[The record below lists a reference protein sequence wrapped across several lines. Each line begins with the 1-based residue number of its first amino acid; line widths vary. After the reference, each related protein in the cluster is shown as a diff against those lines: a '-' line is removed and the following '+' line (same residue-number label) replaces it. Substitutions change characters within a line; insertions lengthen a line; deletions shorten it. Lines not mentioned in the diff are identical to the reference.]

1 MTTKLYL
8 ISPPKFDLQNF
19 SSQLETALATK
30 QIPVFQLRLKNL
42 PDEKL
47 IETGKKLLEI
57 CRKYQ
62 TSFILNDR
70 LDLALKI
77 GADGVHLGSEDG
89 KILTA
94 RKNSP
99 KNFIL
104 GASCYDSKHS
114 AMIAGEEGA
123 DYISFGTF
131 FPSKTKNSNGK
142 PTTEILE
149 WCRDYINI
157 PSVAIGGITA
167 ENCAPLVKAGA
178 DFLAIISYIWDH
190 EKGVEF
196 AIEFLVKK
204 MSEIISRPST

>member
-1 MTTKLYL
+1 MTTQLYL
-8 ISPPKFDLQNF
+8 ISPPKIELQNF
-19 SSQLETALATK
+19 AIQLEKALATK
-30 QIPVFQLRLKNL
+30 KIPVFQLRLKDISDN
-42 PDEKL
+42 EI
-47 IETGKKLLEI
+47 IENGKKLLEI

-77 GADGVHLGSEDG
+77 GANGVHLGSDDG
-89 KILTA
+89 AVLEA

-99 KNFIL
+99 QNFII
-104 GASCYDSKHS
+104 GSSCYDSKHN
-114 AMIAGEEGA
+114 AMVAGEQGA

-131 FPSKTKNSNGK
+131 FPSKTKNSSGK

-167 ENCAPLVKAGA
+167 DNCDILIKAGA
-178 DFLAIISYIWDH
+178 DFLAVISYVWDH

-196 AIEFLVKK
+196 AIDSLKK
-204 MSEIISRPST
+204 AIDSENFPS